1 MVSITIFENKKVALF
16 GLGGSGLVTA
26 QALKAGGAQV
36 IAFDDDAAAC
46 ERARAGGIFVKDLHE
61 INWGEVS
68 SLILTPGVPLT
79 HPEPHWVAKLANAA
93 NVEIIGDIE
102 LFVRQRIASM
112 AELGLA
118 EEDCPFIA
126 ITGTNGKS
134 TTTAL
139 IAHILQAC
147 GRDVAM
153 GGNIGKP
160 ILALD
165 PIRQGL
171 CYVIECSSYQIDLS
185 PSLKP
190 TVGVLLNLTP
200 DHIDRHGSFEHY
212 AQVKQRLVAGAK
224 TAIDPQ
230 KIEKFFAVDSLTLEG
245 ISSLRG
251 RHNAQN
257 ALAALAVAEALGINK
272 QQAYDALFSFKG
284 LPHRMEEVGKKGHVL
299 FINDSKAT
307 NAEACAP
314 ALSSFDAI
322 YWIAG
327 GLAKQGGIESLKPFF
342 SKIRHAYLIGS
353 AAEDFQSTIGKAT
366 AVTLSETL
374 AQAVVQATQ
383 AALADKTG
391 GQVAVL
397 FSPACASFDQFANYA
412 VRGEAFR
419 QLVGDLL
426 ISERM

>member
-1 MVSITIFENKKVALF
+1 
-16 GLGGSGLVTA
+16 
-26 QALKAGGAQV
+26 
-36 IAFDDDAAAC
+36 
-46 ERARAGGIFVKDLHE
+46 
-61 INWGEVS
+61 
-68 SLILTPGVPLT
+68 
-79 HPEPHWVAKLANAA
+79 
-93 NVEIIGDIE
+93 
-102 LFVRQRIASM
+102 
-112 AELGLA
+112 
-118 EEDCPFIA
+118 
-126 ITGTNGKS
+126 
-134 TTTAL
+134 
-139 IAHILQAC
+139 
-147 GRDVAM
+147 M

-160 ILALD
+160 ILELD

-230 KIEKFFAVDSLTLEG
+230 RIEKSFALDSLSLDG

-257 ALAALAVAEALGINK
+257 ALAALAAVEALGIDR
-272 QQAYDALFSFKG
+272 QQAYAALFSFKG

-314 ALSSFDAI
+314 ALSSFDVI

-366 AVTLSETL
+366 AVTLSGTL
-374 AQAVVQATQ
+374 AQAVVHAMQ

-391 GQVAVL
+391 GQVA
-397 FSPACASFDQFANYA
+397 NEK
-412 VRGEAFR
+412 R
-419 QLVGDLL
+419 
-426 ISERM
+426 